1 MPGKKK
7 KSQFVEDLALGG
19 EKNPWFMHNTGK
31 EPREYVAQ
39 LQSPPPD
46 ILLVCICEC
55 AQSLVSDSV
64 TR

>member
-1 MPGKKK
+1 
-7 KSQFVEDLALGG
+7 
-19 EKNPWFMHNTGK
+19 MHNTGK

-46 ILLVCICEC
+46 ILLVCMCEC
-55 AQSLVSDSV
+55 AQSLLSDSV